1 MQVPASGWEIGRE
14 RLYREER
21 AKSLP
26 SVRPPPHRLPPIT
39 PAGQGPSSGRAPSAA
54 RRTHLPSP
62 SRCRSLWEPPSP
74 QLPERKKDGGVC
86 RETTHSSV
94 WQRSGDS
101 GSSALKQEEEE
112 EDEEGTAQSDAICC
126 TPLRSHWLPGA
137 SPEPR
142 ARAAGSHLAPHLPQ
156 QPISASPPPL
166 TSPPLILL
174 LSTSSAPFRS
184 GCALSPR
191 REPRAHW
198 LQPRLLRSPRL
209 FPATLKLWGVGATW
223 RGDSPAGLSLGF
235 QAADRWGQG
244 RSLCASGATK

>member
-14 RLYREER
+14 RLYRKER

-26 SVRPPPHRLPPIT
+26 SVRPPPHRLPRIT
-39 PAGQGPSSGRAPSAA
+39 PAGQGPGSGRAPGAA

-74 QLPERKKDGGVC
+74 ELSERRKDGGVC

-94 WQRSGDS
+94 WQPSGDS

-112 EDEEGTAQSDAICC
+112 DDEGTAQSDAICC
-126 TPLRSHWLPGA
+126 TPLRSHWLPGV

-156 QPISASPPPL
+156 QLMPASPPPL
-166 TSPPLILL
+166 TSPPSSSSSPPPQPLL
-174 LSTSSAPFRS
+174 GVSAPS
-184 GCALSPR
+184 LPS
-191 REPRAHW
+191 E
-198 LQPRLLRSPRL
+198 
-209 FPATLKLWGVGATW
+209 
-223 RGDSPAGLSLGF
+223 SLGHTGF
-235 QAADRWGQG
+235 NLG
-244 RSLCASGATK
+244 SSTP